1 MHTITVTDKT
11 LTYVNFHFLKIWG
24 MFRYRGHRREV
35 DLRWYSIT
43 NKKIGVLYLNTS
55 FLKNWIYISIKILGK
70 ELLKRTIFQFVTTPD
85 FSTKNNELFFF
96 FNQMFLKDGCSHDS
110 GEVQSQGSVLC
121 IVLMTREN
129 KSWHQVPQKAVIKPV
144 PLQMDRKFWILK
156 PVHGRKAQTNQ
167 S

>member
-1 MHTITVTDKT
+1 M
-11 LTYVNFHFLKIWG
+11 
-24 MFRYRGHRREV
+24 
-35 DLRWYSIT
+35 
-43 NKKIGVLYLNTS
+43 
-55 FLKNWIYISIKILGK
+55 GK

-129 KSWHQVPQKAVIKPV
+129 KSWHQVPQKAVNQARPTSDGQEI
-144 PLQMDRKFWILK
+144 LDFEACTRKER
-156 PVHGRKAQTNQ
+156 PN
-167 S
+167 